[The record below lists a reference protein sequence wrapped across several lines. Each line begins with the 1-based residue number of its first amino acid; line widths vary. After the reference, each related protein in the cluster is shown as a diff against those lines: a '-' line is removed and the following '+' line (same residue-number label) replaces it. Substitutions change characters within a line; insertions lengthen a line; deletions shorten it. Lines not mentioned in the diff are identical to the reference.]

1 MFSDSHVQL
10 PSLGGRVKIK
20 KLQIDGFK
28 SFVDQT
34 TVHFDHDITCI
45 VGPNG
50 CGKSNIVDAIKWCM
64 GEQSPSRL
72 RGKHMEDV
80 IFSGAEGRGPH
91 GFAEVTLTFDNT
103 DGLAP
108 PEYADYEE
116 IQVTRRLDRQGH
128 SDYLINRTPVRLLDV
143 TNLFLGTGV
152 GKRAYSV
159 IEQGR
164 IGFIVTSK
172 PEDRRTMIE
181 EAAGI
186 SKFRLS
192 KRAAERKMDQTRQ
205 NLLRVTDIIGEIE
218 RSLASLKR
226 QALKAERYKRYKKE
240 MRDLDLWVASHRYLD
255 LRGQIGSVS
264 ASLSTASEDVQASRR
279 ALVAKEASVE
289 AERVSLQQLGAEV
302 ERGQARAYE
311 LDNSVRQLEGLIR
324 QQQDRQAAL
333 VERKELATRELGQL
347 DAQREALQREASE
360 VRLSLGE
367 LEARETEAGRLLAE
381 VEQEHEARKNT
392 AKEAEVALENARA
405 RLSEG
410 QAHAAGASA
419 VLKGYDTRRAE
430 VRERIVKLEEEAQA
444 LATREVEL
452 SQQRGEVEA
461 RMVGLRSGKAQTAEL
476 QTEIETSLSSGKLA
490 LSRADVEVDA
500 LREKLVVTR
509 SRLRS
514 LSEIR
519 ERFEGVGA
527 GAQAVMTGYA
537 DASGEPRRRVA
548 LVADRLE
555 CASEH
560 TRALGAA
567 LGGALEYLLV
577 EDTDAALQAADFLAR
592 EQTGRATFLPRAPSG
607 PPRVVPLFPT
617 GAGVVA
623 PLLSLIAHSRTDE
636 AWVRYLLYDVLVVD
650 TLQTAARL
658 HRDGFD
664 GRLVTLDGQAL
675 LPDGAV
681 IGGAE
686 DESAGHLLRLKREI
700 RELDETA
707 SLQASALERAVERQG
722 NLRATI
728 AERRA
733 AIDSTRVQAHDAELE
748 LLGSERDLRV
758 VEVERQR
765 IRQRRDQITRALEV
779 ARAALAQ
786 IDLDEAETTRE
797 LRAAERQVNDAES
810 AARVAESVLSER
822 RRVVDEQAARATEVK
837 VGATRSR
844 ERADR
849 ERSVLGQLERSL
861 AEVNAREDRLRED
874 VAITDRDHGQAAG
887 RILLHHGRLSETA
900 HDASSAREELS
911 NKRARFDDA
920 QVRLG
925 EAEASLKE
933 LRATIEAKSAELN
946 ALTLRERELTLSLD
960 HLAEQVVDKHRVE
973 LTHAV
978 GDHHARPVPDAGV
991 TARAEELQRLID
1003 RMGEINLTA
1012 IEEYEENAER
1022 YEYLTGQRSD
1032 LEEALTKLDKA
1043 IRQMNKESRALF
1055 REAFAGINERFKRI
1069 YPMLFRGGK
1078 GELRLTDPHDMLETG
1093 VDIIAQPPG
1102 KRLGSL
1108 ELMSGGEKALT
1119 AVALVFAVFQYKPSP
1134 FCLLDE
1140 VDAPLD
1146 EANIGRFAEAI
1157 QQMTD
1162 RSQFI
1167 IVTHSK
1173 RTMEFAD
1180 VLYGVTMEQPGVSK
1194 LVSVELRGEKRPVA
1208 AAVEA
1213 AE

>member
-1 MFSDSHVQL
+1 M
-10 PSLGGRVKIK
+10 KIK

-28 SFVDQT
+28 SFVDRT

-91 GFAEVTLTFDNT
+91 GFAEVTLIFDNT

-108 PEYADYEE
+108 PEYTDYEE

-159 IEQGR
+159 VEQGR

-192 KRAAERKMDQTRQ
+192 KRAAERKMEQTRQ

-226 QALKAERYKRYKKE
+226 QAQKAERYKRYKKE
-240 MRDLDLWVASHRYLD
+240 MRDLDLWVASHRYLE
-255 LRGQIGSVS
+255 LRGETASVS
-264 ASLSTASEDVQASRR
+264 ISLSKASEDVQVSRR
-279 ALVAKEASVE
+279 TLVAREASVE
-289 AERVSLQQLGAEV
+289 AERVSLQRLGAEV

-324 QQQDRQAAL
+324 QQRDRQGAL
-333 VERKELATRELGQL
+333 VERKELATRELDQL
-347 DAQREALQREASE
+347 DTQREQLQREASE

-367 LEARETEAGRLLAE
+367 LEARETEAGRLLAK
-381 VEQEHEARKNT
+381 VEQELEARKNT
-392 AKEAEVALENARA
+392 AKEAEAALDNARA

-410 QAHAAGASA
+410 RAHAAGASA
-419 VLKGYDTRRAE
+419 VLQGYDARRAE
-430 VRERIVKLEEEAQA
+430 VRDRLVRLEEEAQT

-461 RMVGLRSGKAQTAEL
+461 RMAGLRGGKAQTTEL
-476 QTEIETSLSSGKLA
+476 QTEIETSLASSKRTLTQA
-490 LSRADVEVDA
+490 DADVEV
-500 LREKLVVTR
+500 LREKLAVTR

-514 LSEIR
+514 LNEIH

-527 GAQAVMTGYA
+527 GAQAVMTAYA
-537 DASGEPRRRVA
+537 DPAGAPGRRIG

-555 CASEH
+555 CAPEH

-567 LGGALEYLLV
+567 LGGALEHLLV
-577 EDTDAALQAADFLAR
+577 DDTDAGLQAAGFLAR
-592 EQTGRATFLPRAPSG
+592 EQKGRATFLPRAPSG
-607 PPRVVPLFPT
+607 PPRVIPRFPI
-617 GAGVVA
+617 GAGVVG
-623 PLLSLIAHSRTDE
+623 PLLSLITHSRADE

-650 TLQTAARL
+650 TLHTAARF
-658 HRDGFD
+658 HREGFE
-664 GRLVTLDGQAL
+664 GKLVTLDGQAL

-681 IGGAE
+681 VGGAE

-700 RELDETA
+700 RELEETVSSRA
-707 SLQASALERAVERQG
+707 HELDRAVEEQG
-722 NLRATI
+722 RLRAAI
-728 AERRA
+728 AERQA
-733 AIDSTRVQAHDAELE
+733 AIDAARVQAHDAELE
-748 LLGSERDLRV
+748 ILGSERDLRV
-758 VEVERQR
+758 VELE
-765 IRQRRDQITRALEV
+765 QRRLGQRREEI
-779 ARAALAQ
+779 ARAREEARASLAQ
-786 IDLDEAETTRE
+786 IDRDEGETERE
-797 LRAAERQVNDAES
+797 LRSAEDHVADAES
-810 AARVAESVLSER
+810 AARAAETVLVER
-822 RRVVDEQAARATEVK
+822 RRVVDEQAAKATEVK

-849 ERSVLGQLERSL
+849 ERSMLAQLERSL

-874 VAITDRDHGQAAG
+874 VAITDRDQGQAAG
-887 RILLHHGRLSETA
+887 RILLHQGRLGETA
-900 HDASSAREELS
+900 HDAAVAREELS
-911 NKRARFDDA
+911 NQRARFDEA
-920 QVRLG
+920 QMRLG
-925 EAEASLKE
+925 QGEASLKE
-933 LRATIEAKSAELN
+933 LRSTIETQSTELN
-946 ALTLRERELTLSLD
+946 ELTLRDRELSLSLE
-960 HLAEQVVDKHRVE
+960 HLTEQVFDKHRVE
-973 LTHAV
+973 LTHAL

-1022 YEYLTGQRSD
+1022 YEYLTGQRND
-1032 LEEALTKLDKA
+1032 LEEALGKLDRA
-1043 IRQMNKESRALF
+1043 IRQMNRESRALF

-1078 GELRLTDPHDMLETG
+1078 AELRLTDPHDMLETG
-1093 VDIIAQPPG
+1093 VDIVAQPPG

-1119 AVALVFAVFQYKPSP
+1119 AVALVFAIFQYKPSP

-1167 IVTHSK
+1167 LITHSK

>member
-1 MFSDSHVQL
+1 M
-10 PSLGGRVKIK
+10 KIK
-20 KLQIDGFK
+20 KLQIIGFK
-28 SFVDQT
+28 SFVDRT
-34 TVHFDHDITCI
+34 TVHFDHDITCV

-72 RGKHMEDV
+72 RGKAMEDV

-108 PEYADYEE
+108 PEYGEYEE

-128 SDYLINRTPVRLLDV
+128 SDYLINRTPVRLLDI

-152 GKRAYSV
+152 GKRAYSI

-186 SKFRLS
+186 SKFKLS

-205 NLLRVTDIIGEIE
+205 NLLRVTDIIGELE

-226 QALKAERYKRYKKE
+226 QAQKAERYKRYKKE
-240 MRDLDLWVASHRYLD
+240 MRDLDLWVASHRFLE
-255 LRGQIGSVS
+255 LRGQVASVS
-264 ASLSTASEDVQASRR
+264 ASLSDANEDVQSTRND
-279 ALVAKEASVE
+279 LVAKEASVE
-289 AERVSLQQLGAEV
+289 AERMSLQQLGSEV
-302 ERGQARAYE
+302 ERGQAHAYE

-333 VERKELATRELGQL
+333 VERKELAARELQQL
-347 DAQREALQREASE
+347 EEQRHELQQEVSG

-367 LEARETEAGRLLAE
+367 LEALETQAGRLLSE
-381 VEQEHEARKNT
+381 VEAELQSRKNT
-392 AKEAEVALENARA
+392 AEEADVALANARA

-410 QAHAAGASA
+410 RAHVAGAQA
-419 VLKGYDTRRAE
+419 VLNGYEARRQE
-430 VRERIVKLEEEAQA
+430 IRERLRRLQEETDG
-444 LATREVEL
+444 LATREVECH
-452 SQQRGEVEA
+452 QQRGEHDA
-461 RMVGLRSGKAQTAEL
+461 RMVGLRSGKVETAER
-476 QTEIETSLSSGKLA
+476 QSEIETLLVSQKEA
-490 LSRADVEVDA
+490 LSVVDSEVEA
-500 LREKLVVTR
+500 LREKLAVTR
-509 SRLRS
+509 SRLSS
-514 LSEIR
+514 LNEIH

-527 GAQAVMTGYA
+527 GAQAVMTEYA
-537 DASGEPRRRVA
+537 QASGDPSRSGLVG
-548 LVADRLE
+548 LVADRIE
-555 CASEH
+555 CAPEH

-567 LGGALEYLLV
+567 LGGSLEYLLV
-577 EDTDAALQAADFLAR
+577 EDTNAALRAAGYLAR
-592 EQTGRATFLPRAPSG
+592 EEKGRATFLPRSPSG
-607 PPRVVPLFPT
+607 AARIVPPFPS
-617 GAGVVA
+617 GQGIVG
-623 PLLSLIAHSRTDE
+623 PLLTLVRHSHADSD
-636 AWVRYLLYDVLVVD
+636 WVRHLLYDVLVVD
-650 TLQTAARL
+650 GLQTAARL
-658 HRDGFD
+658 HREGFQ
-664 GRLVTLDGQAL
+664 GKLVTLDGQAL
-675 LPDGAV
+675 LSNGTV
-681 IGGAE
+681 VGGAT
-686 DESAGHLLRLKREI
+686 DESAAHLLRLQREI
-700 RELDETA
+700 RELEAAAAT
-707 SLQASALERAVERQG
+707 QSAELDKVVTEQG
-722 NLRATI
+722 RLRASI
-728 AERRA
+728 AERQA
-733 AIDSTRVQAHDAELE
+733 AIDSARVEAHDAELE
-748 LLGSERDLRV
+748 ILGAERDLHV
-758 VEVERQR
+758 VEMELTRIDERR
-765 IRQRRDQITRALEV
+765 SEISDAEAEARRALS
-779 ARAALAQ
+779 Q
-786 IDLDEAETTRE
+786 IDVDEASTQRE
-797 LRAAERQVNDAES
+797 LGDAQRHVADAEE
-810 AARVAESVLSER
+810 AAGVAESVLSER
-822 RRVVDEQAARATEVK
+822 RRVVEDQAARATEVK
-837 VGATRSR
+837 VQATQAR

-849 ERSVLGQLERSL
+849 ERSVLAQLDRSI
-861 AEVNAREDRLRED
+861 AELNAREDRLRED
-874 VAITDRDHGQAAG
+874 VAIADRDQGQAAG

-900 HDASSAREELS
+900 HDAAGAREALS
-911 NKRARFDDA
+911 TLRGNYDDA
-920 QVRLG
+920 QTQLG
-925 EAEASLKE
+925 ESEVALKE
-933 LRATIEAKSAELN
+933 LRAAIDEKSTALN
-946 ALTLRERELTLSLD
+946 ELTLRERELALSLE
-960 HLAEQVVDKHRVE
+960 HLVEQVADKHRVE
-973 LTHAV
+973 LAYV
-978 GDHHARPVPDAGV
+978 IGDYHARSMPGPED

-1022 YEYLTGQRSD
+1022 YEYLTSQRRD
-1032 LEEALTKLDKA
+1032 LEEALGKLDKA
-1043 IRQMNKESRALF
+1043 IRQMNRESRAMF
-1055 REAFAGINERFKRI
+1055 REAFAAINERFKRI

-1078 GELRLTDPHDMLETG
+1078 AELRLTDPQDMLETG

-1119 AVALVFAVFQYKPSP
+1119 AVALIFAIFQYKPSP

-1167 IVTHSK
+1167 IITHSK

-1194 LVSVELRGEKRPVA
+1194 LVSVELRGEKRPVP

>member
-1 MFSDSHVQL
+1 M
-10 PSLGGRVKIK
+10 KIK

-28 SFVDQT
+28 SFVDRT
-34 TVHFDHDITCI
+34 TVHFDHDVTCI

-72 RGKHMEDV
+72 RGKAMEDV

-91 GFAEVTLTFDNT
+91 GFADVTLTFDNT

-108 PEYADYEE
+108 PEYADYAE

-128 SDYLINRTPVRLLDV
+128 SDYLINRTPVRLLDI

-164 IGFIVTSK
+164 IGYIVTSK

-205 NLLRVTDIIGEIE
+205 NLLRVTDIIGELE

-226 QALKAERYKRYKKE
+226 QAQKAERYKRYKKE
-240 MRDLDLWVASHRYLD
+240 MRDLDLWVASHRYLE
-255 LRGQIGSVS
+255 LRGQIGSVT
-264 ASLSTASEDVQASRR
+264 SLLERADEEVQSSRR
-279 ALVAKEASVE
+279 ALVAREASVE
-289 AERVSLQQLGAEV
+289 AERVSLQQLGTEV
-302 ERGQARAYE
+302 EHGQARAYE

-333 VERKELATRELGQL
+333 VERKELATRELDQL
-347 DAQREALQREASE
+347 DAQRENLQREASE
-360 VRLSLGE
+360 VRVSLGE

-381 VEQEHEARKNT
+381 VETELQTRKNT
-392 AKEAEVALENARA
+392 AKEAEAALDNARA

-410 QAHAAGASA
+410 RAHVAGATA
-419 VLKGYDTRRAE
+419 VLRGYDARRAE
-430 VRERIVKLEEEAQA
+430 VRERLSRLEEEAQG
-444 LATREVEL
+444 LGTREVEL
-452 SQQRGEVEA
+452 SQQRREFDA
-461 RMVGLRSGKAQTAEL
+461 RVVGLRSGRAQTSERQA
-476 QTEIETSLSSGKLA
+476 EIEASLSSSRQA
-490 LSRADVEVDA
+490 LNDADARVDA
-500 LREKLVVTR
+500 LREKLAVTR
-509 SRLRS
+509 SRLGS
-514 LSEIR
+514 LREIHQ
-519 ERFEGVGA
+519 RFEGVGA
-527 GAQAVMTGYA
+527 GAQAVMTAYA
-537 DASGEPRRRVA
+537 DPSGEPSRRVG

-555 CASEH
+555 CSPEH

-577 EDTDAALQAADFLAR
+577 ENTDAALHAADFLAR
-592 EQTGRATFLPRAPSG
+592 EQQGRATFLPRAPSG
-607 PPRVVPLFPT
+607 PPRVVPPFPS
-617 GAGVVA
+617 GSGVVG
-623 PLLSLIAHSRTDE
+623 PVLGLISHSKADE
-636 AWVRYLLYDVLVVD
+636 AWARYLLYDVLVVD
-650 TLQTAARL
+650 SLQTAARL
-658 HRDGFD
+658 HGEGFD
-664 GRLVTLDGQAL
+664 GKLVTLDGQAL

-700 RELDETA
+700 RELEEAAA
-707 SLQASALERAVERQG
+707 SQSRELDRAVEGQG
-722 NLRATI
+722 TLRANI
-728 AERRA
+728 AERQA
-733 AIDSTRVQAHDAELE
+733 AIDAARARAHDAELE
-748 LLGSERDLRV
+748 ILGSERDLRA
-758 VEVERQR
+758 VELEQGR
-765 IRQRRDQITRALEV
+765 IEQRRSEIAQAREA

-786 IDLDEAETTRE
+786 IDRDEAETGRE
-797 LRAAERQVNDAES
+797 LRDAETHVS
-810 AARVAESVLSER
+810 DAEHAARVAESVLAER
-822 RRVVDEQAARATEVK
+822 RRVVDEQAAKATEVK

-874 VAITDRDHGQAAG
+874 VAITDRDQGQAAG
-887 RILLHHGRLSETA
+887 RILLHHGRLGETA
-900 HDASSAREELS
+900 HDAAVARDELS
-911 NKRARFDDA
+911 NQRASYDEA
-920 QVRLG
+920 QIQVG
-925 EAEASLKE
+925 EAEASLKQ
-933 LRATIEAKSAELN
+933 LRASIDTQSTELN
-946 ALTLRERELTLSLD
+946 ELTVRDRELALSLE
-960 HLAEQVVDKHRVE
+960 HLVEQVFDKHRVE

-978 GDHHARPVPDAGV
+978 GDHHSRPVPDAEV
-991 TARAEELQRLID
+991 AARAEELQRLID

-1012 IEEYEENAER
+1012 IEEYEENSER

-1032 LEEALTKLDKA
+1032 LEEALNKLDKA
-1043 IRQMNKESRALF
+1043 IRQMNRESRALF
-1055 REAFAGINERFKRI
+1055 RDAFTGINERFKRI

-1078 GELRLTDPHDMLETG
+1078 GELRLTDPQEMLETG

-1119 AVALVFAVFQYKPSP
+1119 AVALVFAIFQYKPSP

-1167 IVTHSK
+1167 IITHSK

-1194 LVSVELRGEKRPVA
+1194 LVSVELRGEKRPVG